1 MTLSP
6 VREGVLVL
14 MLAAVAGGGTAAP
27 AASQDL
33 AALTEF
39 LRQQGEPPAE
49 YVISKL
55 ASHRV
60 VLLGEHHW
68 LSHDVELVR
77 QLIPLLPDAGVT
89 ILAVEMFPAV
99 MQENLDYLVQTEDW
113 DELTA
118 LAILRLAKWPYREYG
133 ELIRETWA
141 LNQRLSATGRPLLRL
156 LGIGPVDEG
165 DWRGALSLRGLD
177 ADSFMARRI
186 LDSLGRGRALVYL
199 GLHHAFTRYHQPE
212 TMLDGSV
219 RATIERTGN
228 IIRREL
234 GDRVF
239 MISLHKPWSCG
250 VGDDLVPCL
259 PLDGTI
265 DCAAAPLGRA
275 VAFDVAASPFA
286 SLRLQADTYYARAG
300 PMLRLVDFADGYVW
314 TMPVRDYR
322 SVALIP
328 LDTYAPD
335 DSWLDYVMQH
345 NPFGPSVSSVPELRE
360 IWRDAQV
367 RSERMIESRGWTSLV
382 ARAAACPR

>member
-1 MTLSP
+1 MTLP
-6 VREGVLVL
+6 PARGRVLGLLLTMV
-14 MLAAVAGGGTAAP
+14 AAGGTAAP
-27 AASQDL
+27 AASQDS
-33 AALTEF
+33 AALTDF
-39 LRQQGEPPAE
+39 LLEQGKPPAE
-49 YVISKL
+49 YVISKF
-55 ASHRV
+55 ARHRV

-68 LSHDVELVR
+68 LRHDVELVR
-77 QLIPLLPDAGVT
+77 QLIPLLPGAGVT

-99 MQENLDYLVQTEDW
+99 MQDNIDYLVQTEDW

-118 LAILRLAKWPYREYG
+118 LAVLRAAEWPYREYG

-141 LNQRLSATGRPLLRL
+141 LNRRLSASGRPLLRL
-156 LGIGPVDEG
+156 LGIGPTDEG
-165 DWRGALSLRGLD
+165 DWRGALMGRGLD

-186 LDSLGRGRALVYL
+186 LDSLGRGRVLVYL

-259 PLDGTI
+259 PLDGAI
-265 DCAAAPLGRA
+265 DCAAEPVGRA

-286 SLRLQADTYYARAG
+286 SIRLQAETYYALAG
-300 PMLRLVDFADGYVW
+300 PMLRLVDFADGYIW
-314 TMPVRDYR
+314 TMPIRDYR
-322 SVALIP
+322 SVELIP

-345 NPFGPSVSSVPELRE
+345 NPFGPSASSVLELRE
-360 IWRDAQV
+360 IWRDAQEK
-367 RSERMIESRGWTSLV
+367 SQRMIESRGWTSLV
-382 ARAAACPR
+382 ARTAACPR